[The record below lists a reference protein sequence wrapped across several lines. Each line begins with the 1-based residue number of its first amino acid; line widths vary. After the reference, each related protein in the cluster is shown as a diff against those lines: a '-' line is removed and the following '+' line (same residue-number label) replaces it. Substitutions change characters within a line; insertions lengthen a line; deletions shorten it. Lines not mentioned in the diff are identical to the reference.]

1 MPVVL
6 SLQHLETEML
16 CKQHNQHFS
25 GRKSSVITDVVR
37 ESMNEY
43 NVCLMDEPVVIPNS
57 LFLSFFFSITRAL
70 HYHFHQS
77 SHRDVKSSN

>member
-1 MPVVL
+1 MITYAYYYANFKYTILVNLKNQKFVPVVL

-57 LFLSFFFSITRAL
+57 LFL
-70 HYHFHQS
+70 
-77 SHRDVKSSN
+77 